1 MSKKTDNNKGNS
13 KDIFTIVFIG
23 IIAVIISLLIF
34 GFIIMSKSY
43 TSCKTGLRDDLAG
56 YKDKNYIFMLNGKE
70 YTDIPDEVYDNPDDY
85 TYMIVQNTVS
95 IIKKK

>member
-1 MSKKTDNNKGNS
+1 MSKKTNNNKGKS
-13 KDIFTIVFIG
+13 KNIFTIVFVG
-23 IIAVIISLLIF
+23 IIAVIISLFIF
-34 GFIIMSKSY
+34 GFFIMSKSY
-43 TSCKTGLRDDLAG
+43 TSYKTDLRDDLAG

>member
-1 MSKKTDNNKGNS
+1 MSKKTDNNKGKS
-13 KDIFTIVFIG
+13 KNIFTIVFVG
-23 IIAVIISLLIF
+23 IIEVIISLFIF
-34 GFIIMSKSY
+34 GFFIMSKSY
-43 TSCKTGLRDDLAG
+43 TSYKTGLRDDLAG

>member
-1 MSKKTDNNKGNS
+1 
-13 KDIFTIVFIG
+13 
-23 IIAVIISLLIF
+23 
-34 GFIIMSKSY
+34 
-43 TSCKTGLRDDLAG
+43 
-56 YKDKNYIFMLNGKE
+56 MLNGKE

>member
-1 MSKKTDNNKGNS
+1 MSKKTNNNKGKS
-13 KDIFTIVFIG
+13 KNIFTIVFVG
-23 IIAVIISLLIF
+23 IIAVIISLFIF
-34 GFIIMSKSY
+34 GFFIMSKSY
-43 TSCKTGLRDDLAG
+43 TSYTTGLRDDLAG

>member
-1 MSKKTDNNKGNS
+1 MSKKTDNNKGKS
-13 KDIFTIVFIG
+13 KSIFTIVFVG
-23 IIAVIISLLIF
+23 IIAVIISLFVF
-34 GFIIMSKSY
+34 GFFIISKDY
-43 TSCKTGLRDDLAG
+43 TSYKTGLRDDLTG

-70 YTDIPDEVYDNPDDY
+70 YTDIPDEVYDNPDNY

>member
-1 MSKKTDNNKGNS
+1 MSKKTNNNKRKS
-13 KDIFTIVFIG
+13 KNIFTIVFVG
-23 IIAVIISLLIF
+23 IIAVIRSLFIF
-34 GFIIMSKSY
+34 GVFIMSKSY
-43 TSCKTGLRDDLAG
+43 TSYKTGLRDDLAG